1 MDKYFSGKIR
11 CTVPSA
17 YFTENGIYEV
27 KDGELFDDAGDLEV
41 TDTKTIEDINNYF
54 SSKFELVEEP
64 KYFNGKIRC
73 IKAKTDSYTLNNIY
87 TVKNGSFSD
96 NYGNGKGLIFDS
108 LSAINKMLLS
118 KFELVEEPDFKSI
131 SDTAKQAG
139 DSLAKSFNPK
149 KSLEH
154 IENVIQEFSHLEE
167 KTNKQ
172 KLQEIISY
180 FGEDNQKLKA
190 IEELS
195 ELTIAI
201 LNAKNDKTENLIE
214 EIADVEIM
222 LKQLKLIYKIDKSEI
237 KKAKEFKINRTL
249 KMIEEA

>member
-1 MDKYFSGKIR
+1 MDKYFTGKIR
-11 CTVPSA
+11 CVEAKTPL
-17 YFTENGIYEV
+17 FTKGKIYEV
-27 KDGELFDDAGDLEV
+27 NQGRVYHNNGFITQRKCKTLE
-41 TDTKTIEDINNYF
+41 
-54 SSKFELVEEP
+54 
-64 KYFNGKIRC
+64 
-73 IKAKTDSYTLNNIY
+73 
-87 TVKNGSFSD
+87 
-96 NYGNGKGLIFDS
+96 
-108 LSAINKMLLS
+108 AINEYLDS
-118 KFELVEEPDFKSI
+118 KFELVEEPDF
-131 SDTAKQAG
+131 Q
-139 DSLAKSFNPK
+139 

-154 IENVIQEFSHLEE
+154 IENVIEEFSYLEE

-201 LNAKNDKTENLIE
+201 INAKNDKTENLIE

-222 LKQLKLIYKIDKSEI
+222 IKQLKMIYKIDKFEI
-237 KKAKEFKINRTL
+237 KRMKEFKIERTL